1 MVTTGVRGESVSGA
15 LSTDVSELGGRP
27 VSNSIARASLF
38 VGVGENVAF
47 SPEIRTG
54 HSGCEATVW
63 ISDSATK
70 CQVALSMSSSRAVV
84 LTAGL
89 QISSLSGAATYDA
102 AELSGLASGNTAAWF
117 TGSITVFGSQFGG
130 FDISG
135 GMRLGQ
141 SACGQTGWI
150 SDSGVVCRN
159 AIGAD
164 GSRSLMI
171 TAGVR
176 SGTTSE
182 ALSFDGVGFGLAM
195 RNAGRGAGAA
205 LSLEMTGS
213 KIGGAWSSM
222 SASVGT
228 TACEAT
234 TWESSSMLLCRVSA
248 VGAASGGS
256 ASVMVT
262 VGTVAVGSMTGGM
275 SFDKLGVSA
284 VRRENGAEGAG
295 SLVTVSGSG
304 LGRHGSSVWGGLGGS
319 ACEASEWGSESS
331 VACMMASG
339 TGRSLGVTVTSGA
352 QAGSL
357 SGGLSYDSGGSA
369 SGSGNVKIG
378 SGGEVVRVVQALAHA
393 FVGSGSG
400 RLGSTACEASTWL
413 SATQVRCR
421 VGVGD
426 GARGSQHFVVTIG
439 HFAANSVSDAMSL
452 DTSIIDFSS
461 IAVAMLT
468 RNSALVAGAR
478 IALPGTSACSPCT
491 CLLGLFAQ
499 THFFCAGIGFG
510 RECISSK
517 VRLGGSSSEA
527 TVWLSSSQLISRA
540 ASGLS
545 SPFLKTVVSACVAS
559 TSVSQILSFD
569 M

>member
-1 MVTTGVRGESVSGA
+1 M
-15 LSTDVSELGGRP
+15 
-27 VSNSIARASLF
+27 
-38 VGVGENVAF
+38 
-47 SPEIRTG
+47 
-54 HSGCEATVW
+54 
-63 ISDSATK
+63 
-70 CQVALSMSSSRAVV
+70 
-84 LTAGL
+84 
-89 QISSLSGAATYDA
+89 
-102 AELSGLASGNTAAWF
+102 
-117 TGSITVFGSQFGG
+117 FGSQFGG
-130 FDISG
+130 GGISG

-141 SACGQTGWI
+141 SACGQTGWM

-164 GSRSLMI
+164 GSRSLVI
-171 TAGVR
+171 TAGVQ
-176 SGTTSE
+176 SGTMSE

-195 RNAGRGAGAA
+195 RNAGRGAGAV

-213 KIGGAWSSM
+213 EMGGAWSSM

-234 TWESSSMLLCRVSA
+234 TWASSSMLLCRVSA
-248 VGAASGGS
+248 VGSASGGS
-256 ASVMVT
+256 AAVMLT
-262 VGTVAVGSMTGGM
+262 AGIVAVGSMTGGM

-284 VRRENGAEGAG
+284 IRRENGAEGAG

-352 QAGSL
+352 LVGSL

-378 SGGEVVRVVQALAHA
+378 SGGEAVRVVQGLAHA

-426 GARGSQHFVVTIG
+426 GARGSQHFAVTVG
-439 HFAANSVSDAMSL
+439 HFAANSVSDSMSF
-452 DTSIIDFSS
+452 DSPFIDFSS
-461 IAVAMLT
+461 TVVAMLT
-468 RNSALVAGAR
+468 RNLALVPGAR
-478 IALPGTSACSPCT
+478 IALPGTSN
-491 CLLGLFAQ
+491 
-499 THFFCAGIGFG
+499 
-510 RECISSK
+510 
-517 VRLGGSSSEA
+517 
-527 TVWLSSSQLISRA
+527 
-540 ASGLS
+540 
-545 SPFLKTVVSACVAS
+545 
-559 TSVSQILSFD
+559 
-569 M
+569 